1 MKRAVIY
8 FKDGTTDFV
17 DPVEE
22 EDVHFT
28 ETSLI
33 VSNGAHEYSYDL
45 SEIANVQIIELPEE
59 QK

>member
-28 ETSLI
+28 DTSLS
-33 VSNGAHEYSYDL
+33 VCNGAHEYCYDA
-45 SEIANVQIIELPEE
+45 SKIDRVEIVELREE
-59 QK
+59 QP

>member
-22 EDVHFT
+22 DSIEYT
-28 ETSLI
+28 ETMVTI
-33 VSNGAHEYSYDL
+33 CNGVYDYEYLL
-45 SEIANVQIIELPEE
+45 SKIDRVEFVELSEE